1 MGSGTRHALA
11 GPDAASGVA
20 TSLYLPGSS
29 HSPRDPAARDALSVI
44 LPDRSCC
51 PMAIPALDRPFE
63 TLLVTEPAE
72 HILQVTLN
80 RPQRANAFTTAM
92 GQELIAV
99 FQALEAAP
107 ASYRCIVLTGAG
119 ERAFCAGADLKERN
133 GMTDEQFAAQHY
145 LFERMARAVLAC
157 PMPLLGAING
167 AAFAGG
173 LELALCCDFAYAAET
188 ARFAL
193 TEVTLGIMPGA
204 GGTQN
209 LPRTIG
215 ERRAKEVILTGRP
228 FSAADALAWGMV
240 NQLHPAPELLP
251 AVLETARMI
260 AANAPLSVRQAKKA
274 ITQGLQMDRASG
286 MLFEIEAYYQLIP
299 TADRTEGIAAFN
311 EKRQPKFIGR

>member
-1 MGSGTRHALA
+1 MPHLA
-11 GPDAASGVA
+11 
-20 TSLYLPGSS
+20 
-29 HSPRDPAARDALSVI
+29 
-44 LPDRSCC
+44 
-51 PMAIPALDRPFE
+51 ALDRAFE

-80 RPQRANAFTTAM
+80 RPERANAFTTQM
-92 GQELIAV
+92 GRELVEV
-99 FQALEAAP
+99 FQALEAEPGA
-107 ASYRCIVLTGAG
+107 YRCVVLTGAG
-119 ERAFCAGADLKERN
+119 DRAFCAGADLKERN

-157 PMPLLGAING
+157 PPPLLGAING

-173 LELALCCDFAYAAET
+173 LELALCCDFAYASEN

-228 FSAADALAWGMV
+228 FSAQDALAWGMV
-240 NQLHPAPELLP
+240 NRLCPPGEVLGT
-251 AVLETARMI
+251 VLETAKAI
-260 AANAPLSVRQAKKA
+260 AANAPLSVRQAKKS

-299 TADRTEGIAAFN
+299 TEDRMEGIRAFN
-311 EKRQPKFIGR
+311 EKRKPNFKGR

>member
-1 MGSGTRHALA
+1 M
-11 GPDAASGVA
+11 P
-20 TSLYLPGSS
+20 
-29 HSPRDPAARDALSVI
+29 
-44 LPDRSCC
+44 
-51 PMAIPALDRPFE
+51 LDLTPT
-63 TLLVTEPAE
+63 TLLLTEPAE

-80 RPQRANAFTTAM
+80 RPDRANAFTSQMAR
-92 GQELIAV
+92 ELIAV
-99 FQALEAAP
+99 FQALEAEP
-107 ASYRCIVLTGAG
+107 RLYRCVVLTGAG

-133 GMTDEQFAAQHY
+133 GMTDAEFSAQHY
-145 LFERMARAVLAC
+145 LYERMARAVLAC
-157 PMPLLGAING
+157 PMPLLGALNG

-228 FSAADALAWGMV
+228 FSAQDALAWGMV
-240 NQLHPAPELLP
+240 NRLLPPAELLP
-251 AVLETARMI
+251 AVLETAATI
-260 AANAPLSVRQAKKA
+260 AGNAPLSVRQAKKS

-299 TADRTEGIAAFN
+299 TEDRSEGIRAFN
-311 EKRQPKFIGR
+311 EKRKPAFKGR